1 AASRPIV
8 FPILSGY
15 SMAPFAGNADGVMGD
30 TPPMDRLHPS
40 RLPGGTA
47 IQQRCSVQSTRP
59 KGDAMQQHMV
69 VAVMASV
76 MWALVGGT
84 ALGQVAGSTT
94 LGVTVDEQKVL
105 AVGWSAKKTILDKAV
120 YNSSGEKIGEVEDLI
135 ITPEKAVS
143 YAIVG
148 TGGFL
153 GMAQHDVAIPVGQ
166 LKLEGDKLMLPGAT
180 KEGLKALPKFEYAKS
195 ERGGAGGV
203 TAAPPPTTHET
214 LAGKLSS
221 VRTLPQHKKNSSSV
235 QNF

>member
-1 AASRPIV
+1 
-8 FPILSGY
+8 
-15 SMAPFAGNADGVMGD
+15 
-30 TPPMDRLHPS
+30 
-40 RLPGGTA
+40 
-47 IQQRCSVQSTRP
+47 
-59 KGDAMQQHMV
+59 MQQHMV

-94 LGVTVDEQKVL
+94 IGVTVDEQKVL
-105 AVGWSAKKTILDKAV
+105 AVGWSAKKQILDKAV

-153 GMAQHDVAIPVGQ
+153 GIDRHDVAIPVGQ

-180 KEGLKALPKFEYAKS
+180 KEGLKALPKFVYAK
-195 ERGGAGGV
+195 
-203 TAAPPPTTHET
+203 
-214 LAGKLSS
+214 
-221 VRTLPQHKKNSSSV
+221 
-235 QNF
+235 

>member
-1 AASRPIV
+1 
-8 FPILSGY
+8 
-15 SMAPFAGNADGVMGD
+15 
-30 TPPMDRLHPS
+30 
-40 RLPGGTA
+40 
-47 IQQRCSVQSTRP
+47 
-59 KGDAMQQHMV
+59 MQQHMV

-94 LGVTVDEQKVL
+94 IGVTVDEQKVL
-105 AVGWSAKKTILDKAV
+105 AVGWSAKKQILGKAV

-195 ERGGAGGV
+195 KSEAVQGGDGC
-203 TAAPPPTTHET
+203 AAPDHTRDTFPANCPMLTWQQLRRFTQNAPIGVKT
-214 LAGKLSS
+214 PSACVALVLLSFSPSGLSS
-221 VRTLPQHKKNSSSV
+221 L
-235 QNF
+235 